1 MPSRLPIEI
10 GASFHPGRKVFAGR
24 EGDMIDLLF
33 LALGVFV
40 LALFGVYAVG
50 LRRI

>member
-1 MPSRLPIEI
+1 M
-10 GASFHPGRKVFAGR
+10 GASSHPGRKVFAGR
-24 EGDMIDLLF
+24 EDDMLDLLF

-40 LALFGVYAVG
+40 LALFGVYAVA